1 MTKTDVVA
9 FQNAG
14 LPIGNLAQFQ
24 KVLATAQT
32 NIALKGGED
41 FLKLSKRDGLWYYGA
56 TETEVQEGSMWA
68 INPASLRMGFMA
80 WGKGQVLGKKLL
92 PILSG
97 QVVDRLTLPSVGAEW
112 SETVAMQLRCIS
124 GEDDGKQVEYEQNS
138 YGGKKAFAELL
149 QAFQI
154 QIAQDQVN
162 IVPIVVMKSDSYTHK
177 EFGLIYTPIFEIVK
191 WVSMGGAA
199 ASPAGQEEPEAEA
212 EEGPEASQTKATAAP
227 VPEKPQKARRTPVG
241 GADTPTMAPAAAEV
255 PKPVVVRQRRRAAA
269 T

>member
-14 LPIGNLAQFQ
+14 LPVGNLAQFAQ
-24 KVLATAQT
+24 VLAKAQT
-32 NIALKGGED
+32 SIALKGGED

-56 TETEVQEGSMWA
+56 DEVEVQEGSQWA
-68 INPASLRMGFMA
+68 INPASLRMGYMA

-97 QVVDRLTLPSVGAEW
+97 QVVDQATLPSVGAPW
-112 SETVAMQLRCIS
+112 SETVAMQLRCMS
-124 GEDDGKQVEYEQNS
+124 GEDEGKQVEYEQNS

-154 QIAQDQVN
+154 QIAQDAHN

-177 EFGLIYTPIFEIVK
+177 EFGLIYTPIFEIVR
-191 WVSMGGAA
+191 WISMGGAPTPA
-199 ASPAGQEEPEAEA
+199 AVDQVEGEVEEVTPQPEPLHAA
-212 EEGPEASQTKATAAP
+212 QTAT
-227 VPEKPQKARRTPVG
+227 KPRRSSVG
-241 GADTPTMAPAAAEV
+241 GTAPAAAAVVE
-255 PKPVVVRQRRRAAA
+255 PAPAAKPAVVRQRRRSVAS
-269 T
+269 